1 MDAKITPTAVQT
13 IDRDS
18 VGVVPSLREQPKI
31 PDNGCCLLC
40 CGKGPGPVDTNAI
53 LKDGG
58 KFLQHEDGRIVEY
71 FIYGSA
77 NNDDPNAPVFLQ
89 INGSIGTG
97 YFSANL
103 PYLNETLK
111 RFNYRALSITLPGY
125 GYTSMFQEGFR
136 LGDWAK
142 MDVEAVLL
150 KENMQTAPLLVEGSS
165 YGAALALGVLNYFG
179 TDRVTHAHLHVPY
192 IPYELRKE
200 LGMPEKIGDDRCFDK
215 DMEWV
220 NSCSSWWFHCKY
232 QCYVRKR
239 GCVLTCCPIEILD
252 DEDIVQMEYAAP
264 ESKVTMH
271 RDIYRAYRNGKN
283 TYGVIHNIVGGGLIS
298 KNWGFDLKELK
309 VPKTKVM
316 ISYNIGDTQEAPEE
330 AETLP
335 EYLQGKWLAD
345 HFTANAAVCK
355 VNIGGGEDYP
365 NFKAHIQPDLVDGE
379 FVAQLSDL

>member
-1 MDAKITPTAVQT
+1 MDAKITPAET

-18 VGVVPSLREQPKI
+18 VGVVPSLRDQPKI

-77 NNDDPNAPVFLQ
+77 NNDDPDTPVFLQ
-89 INGSIGTG
+89 INGSMGTG
-97 YFSANL
+97 YFPANL
-103 PYLNETLK
+103 PLVNETLK
-111 RFNYRALSITLPGY
+111 RLNYRALSITLPGY

-142 MDVEAVLL
+142 LDVEAVLL

-179 TDRVTHAHLHVPY
+179 TDRVTHVHLHVPY

-200 LGMPEKIGDDRCFDK
+200 LGMPDKIGDDVFFDK
-215 DMEWV
+215 DMDWA
-220 NSCSSWWFHCKY
+220 NSCSSWWFHSTC
-232 QCYVRKR
+232 QCCVR
-239 GCVLTCCPIEILD
+239 GCVFTCCGVGVLD
-252 DEDIVQMEYAAP
+252 DEETVHMEEAAP
-264 ESKVTMH
+264 GSTVSIH
-271 RDIYRAYRNGKN
+271 RDISRAFRNGKN
-283 TYGVIHNIVGGGLIS
+283 TFGVVHNSAGGLIS

-316 ISYNIGDTQEAPEE
+316 ISYNIGDTQVAP

-335 EYLQGKWLAD
+335 ENPHGKWLAD
-345 HFTANAAVCK
+345 HFTANAAVCQ
-355 VNIGGGEDYP
+355 VNVGGGEGKP
-365 NFKAHIQPDLVDGE
+365 NQHGAQMPKLVNGE
-379 FVAQLSDL
+379 FVTQLSAL